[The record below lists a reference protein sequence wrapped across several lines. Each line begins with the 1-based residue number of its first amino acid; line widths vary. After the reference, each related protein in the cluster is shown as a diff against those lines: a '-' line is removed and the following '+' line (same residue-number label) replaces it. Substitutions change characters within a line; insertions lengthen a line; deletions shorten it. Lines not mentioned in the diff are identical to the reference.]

1 MSTVHIRA
9 PVVSTICLVA
19 LFVFV
24 GCTVRAQQ
32 SCSVT
37 LPTRIPPAANIFSAQ
52 QERVLGDIEAELVE
66 NNYHAALDEE
76 LAAQLGHILAHQNA
90 IIESQL
96 FREILGVNVVSG
108 RKDINDKLIRMFNSI
123 DRDTK
128 LSRKAAQIIDR
139 QEGIQNQADCVALYV
154 SATAGYSPRGSAEL
168 FDRSAGTNG
177 SSSSILTD
185 FFGTTTSSL
194 GHLREI
200 KIGLEAAPT
209 TLPGNGSSRVARVP
223 HMASRGHIGPRFR
236 PMVGASRDEG

>member
-1 MSTVHIRA
+1 
-9 PVVSTICLVA
+9 
-19 LFVFV
+19 
-24 GCTVRAQQ
+24 
-32 SCSVT
+32 
-37 LPTRIPPAANIFSAQ
+37 
-52 QERVLGDIEAELVE
+52 
-66 NNYHAALDEE
+66 
-76 LAAQLGHILAHQNA
+76 
-90 IIESQL
+90 L
-96 FREILGVNVVSG
+96 FRKILGVNVVSD
-108 RKDINDKLIRMFNSI
+108 RKDISDKLIRMFNSI

-139 QEGIQNQADCVALYV
+139 QEGIQADCVALYV

-185 FFGTTTSSL
+185 FYGTTTSSL

-236 PMVGASRDEG
+236 PMVVPAGMKAEQHSPAQTVAKKLFCYECAKRLRVGLFYKLV

>member
-96 FREILGVNVVSG
+96 FRKILGVNVVSE
-108 RKDINDKLIRMFNSI
+108 RKDISDKLIRMFNSI

-139 QEGIQNQADCVALYV
+139 QEGIQNQADCVA
-154 SATAGYSPRGSAEL
+154 AAAGYSPRASAEL

-194 GHLREI
+194 RHLREI
-200 KIGLEAAPT
+200 KKGFEAAPT

-236 PMVGASRDEG
+236 PVVGASRDEG

>member
-96 FREILGVNVVSG
+96 FREILGVNIVSD
-108 RKDINDKLIRMFNSI
+108 RKDITDKLIRMFNS
-123 DRDTK
+123 
-128 LSRKAAQIIDR
+128 IDR

>member
-1 MSTVHIRA
+1 
-9 PVVSTICLVA
+9 
-19 LFVFV
+19 
-24 GCTVRAQQ
+24 
-32 SCSVT
+32 
-37 LPTRIPPAANIFSAQ
+37 
-52 QERVLGDIEAELVE
+52 
-66 NNYHAALDEE
+66 
-76 LAAQLGHILAHQNA
+76 
-90 IIESQL
+90 
-96 FREILGVNVVSG
+96 
-108 RKDINDKLIRMFNSI
+108 MFNSI

-154 SATAGYSPRGSAEL
+154 SAAAGYSPQAYAEL

-194 GHLREI
+194 RGLREI
-200 KIGLEAAPT
+200 KKGLEAAPT

-236 PMVGASRDEG
+236 PMMGTSRDEG

>member
-1 MSTVHIRA
+1 MFDPA
-9 PVVSTICLVA
+9 GVSTICMVA

-96 FREILGVNVVSG
+96 FREILGVNIVSN
-108 RKDINDKLIRMFNSI
+108 RKDITDKLIRMFNS
-123 DRDTK
+123 
-128 LSRKAAQIIDR
+128 IDR

>member
-19 LFVFV
+19 LFVLV

-96 FREILGVNVVSG
+96 FREILGVNIVSD
-108 RKDINDKLIRMFNSI
+108 RKDITDKLIRMFNS
-123 DRDTK
+123 
-128 LSRKAAQIIDR
+128 IDR

-185 FFGTTTSSL
+185 FYGTTTSSL

>member
-76 LAAQLGHILAHQNA
+76 LVAQLGHILAHQNA

-96 FREILGVNVVSG
+96 FREILGVNVVSD
-108 RKDINDKLIRMFNSI
+108 RKDITDKLIRMFNS
-123 DRDTK
+123 
-128 LSRKAAQIIDR
+128 IDR

-185 FFGTTTSSL
+185 FYGTTTSSL

>member
-1 MSTVHIRA
+1 M
-9 PVVSTICLVA
+9 
-19 LFVFV
+19 
-24 GCTVRAQQ
+24 
-32 SCSVT
+32 T

-76 LAAQLGHILAHQNA
+76 LVAQLGHILAQQNA

-96 FREILGVNVVSG
+96 FRKILGVNVVSD
-108 RKDINDKLIRMFNSI
+108 RKDISDKLIRMFNSI

-128 LSRKAAQIIDR
+128 LSRKAAQIIQRHAICLILDPFLPV
-139 QEGIQNQADCVALYV
+139 DV
-154 SATAGYSPRGSAEL
+154 SATAGYSPRASAEL
-168 FDRSAGTNG
+168 FERSAGTNG

-185 FFGTTTSSL
+185 FYGTTTSSL